1 MEVRALSTLI
11 YLPGKAFTI
20 MIAIGKTLDY
30 GVNLRFLAHDHKK
43 ADLPD

>member
-1 MEVRALSTLI
+1 MEARALSTLI

-20 MIAIGKTLDY
+20 IITTEKTMDS
-30 GVNLRFLAHDHKK
+30 GVNLRFLAHDHKE

>member
-20 MIAIGKTLDY
+20 MIAIGKNNGLWSEPSLF
-30 GVNLRFLAHDHKK
+30 GS
-43 ADLPD
+43 